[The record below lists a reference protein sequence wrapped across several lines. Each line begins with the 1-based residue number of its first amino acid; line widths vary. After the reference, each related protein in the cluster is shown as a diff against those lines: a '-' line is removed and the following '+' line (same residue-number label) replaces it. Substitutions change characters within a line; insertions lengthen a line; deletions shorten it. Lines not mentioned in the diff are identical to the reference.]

1 MYPANYCA
9 LSESSGN
16 TWKHLASISLELLL
30 ALTAVLSCVAASALL
45 RLLVILFVACQYT
58 SRPPSPRTLH
68 ALLRGQAPRVLQLK
82 ETVEEA
88 KVEAEEISRLA
99 LGRQASQ
106 AGRQQPDPATGRVDD
121 QPLDTSMD
129 ESVQD
134 NLVK

>member
-1 MYPANYCA
+1 MRLPWRPQAGAGQPHIAVSHTCTAPTRGQPACPQ
-9 LSESSGN
+9 ESSP
-16 TWKHLASISLELLL
+16 TPSHPDA
-30 ALTAVLSCVAASALL
+30 AAVLS
-45 RLLVILFVACQYT
+45 
-58 SRPPSPRTLH
+58 
-68 ALLRGQAPRVLQLK
+68 PRVLQLK

-106 AGRQQPDPATGRVDD
+106 GAGRQQPDPATGQVDD

-129 ESVQD
+129 DSVQD